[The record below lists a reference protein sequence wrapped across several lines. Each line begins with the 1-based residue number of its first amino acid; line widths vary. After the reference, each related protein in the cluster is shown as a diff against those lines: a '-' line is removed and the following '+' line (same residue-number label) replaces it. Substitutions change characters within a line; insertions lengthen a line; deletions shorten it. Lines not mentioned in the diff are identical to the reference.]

1 MRQVK
6 ATVENSESLKQD
18 LEPGRLEPPED
29 AGKGG
34 DLGHGRAG
42 ADDGIQ

>member
-1 MRQVK
+1 MGQVK
-6 ATVENSESLKQD
+6 ATVENSESLTQD
-18 LEPGRLEPPED
+18 LKPGRVEPSED